1 MFTRIL
7 IPFDGSPSGAEA
19 VRKGAALAVLC
30 EAEVQILTV
39 FHHHSLLEASLSMQ
53 RPDDS
58 GNLDDVMRAH
68 AREVADAGR
77 TIAIE
82 AGATGARGFVKGGQP
97 ARSIIAFA
105 REHGV
110 DLIVIGSR
118 GLGSIESFLLGS
130 VSHKVT
136 GLADCPVLVV

>member
-30 EAEVQILTV
+30 GAEVLILTV
-39 FHHHSLLEASLSMQ
+39 FHHHSLLEASLSAQ
-53 RPDDS
+53 RPGES
-58 GNLDDVMRAH
+58 GNVDDVMRDH
-68 AREVADAGR
+68 AREVAEAGR
-77 TIAIE
+77 ALAHE
-82 AGATGARGFVKGGQP
+82 AGVSGARAFVKGGQP

-105 REHGV
+105 REHGM

>member
-7 IPFDGSPSGAEA
+7 IAYDGSPTGAEA
-19 VRKGAALAVLC
+19 VRRGAALAVLC
-30 EAEVQILTV
+30 DAEVQILTV

-53 RPDDS
+53 RPDEL
-58 GNLDDVMRAH
+58 GNMDDIMRRH
-68 AREVADAGR
+68 AREVAEAGR
-77 TIAIE
+77 ALAVE
-82 AGATGARGFVKGGQP
+82 AGATAARAFVKGGQP
-97 ARSIIAFA
+97 ARSIVAFA
-105 REHGV
+105 REHAA

>member
-7 IPFDGSPSGAEA
+7 IAFDGSPSGAEA
-19 VRKGAALAVLC
+19 VRRGAALAALC
-30 EAEVQILTV
+30 KAEVQILTV
-39 FHHHSLLEASLSMQ
+39 FHHHSLLEASLSTQ
-53 RPDDS
+53 RADQAGNIDDI
-58 GNLDDVMRAH
+58 MRGH
-68 AREVADAGR
+68 AREVAEAGR
-77 TIAIE
+77 ALAVE
-82 AGATGARGFVKGGQP
+82 AGATEARAFVKAGQP
-97 ARSIIAFA
+97 ARSIIAFG
-105 REHGV
+105 REHSA